1 MKKLL
6 FKISLIVLIFIIF
19 VQIGSFIFNK
29 YFIKNNTVKNYEI
42 PSKETFLKNKD
53 KYNDIIKYININ
65 NITDIYSNIDKMII
79 GFASDDGKYSYCTGK
94 KEEILQKLELY
105 KKEYSEVNQIDC
117 TKLYESMSYLN
128 IDNIKI
134 DHNNEKFNSINN
146 NSNYL
151 IKIYLKNAYYIR
163 NKQDIYIYNKSG
175 WNISNENNE
184 IVIDNSNT
192 IKKIDNNWV
201 LDNVLINNIE

>member
-19 VQIGSFIFNK
+19 VQIWSFIFNK

-79 GFASDDGKYSYCTGK
+79 WFASDDWKYSYCTWK

-163 NKQDIYIYNKSG
+163 NKQDIYIYNKSW